1 MICLMLLVSTRI
13 VRVTSLRRV
22 CTPAGYIWVGDN
34 DVDGDDVDGEYEDS
48 KSMQTWRISGL
59 VSTMLTPASWPRTS

>member
-1 MICLMLLVSTRI
+1 MHTWRISGLVMLMRNY
-13 VRVTSLRRV
+13 
-22 CTPAGYIWVGDN
+22 G
-34 DVDGDDVDGEYEDS
+34 GDDVEGEYEDS

>member
-1 MICLMLLVSTRI
+1 ME
-13 VRVTSLRRV
+13 
-22 CTPAGYIWVGDN
+22 VGDN
-34 DVDGDDVDGEYEDS
+34 DVDGDDVDGDYVDGEYEDS

>member
-1 MICLMLLVSTRI
+1 MHTCRI
-13 VRVTSLRRV
+13 YGSVILSL
-22 CTPAGYIWVGDN
+22 N
-34 DVDGDDVDGEYEDS
+34 DDVDGEYEDS